1 MTETGKY
8 RIETLQVHAGQANAD
23 PATDSRAVPIYMT
36 TSYVFKDS
44 AQAAGRFALTEPG
57 NIYTRLMNPTSGVL
71 EERLAALEGG
81 VAALATASGSAAI
94 TYAIQNIALAGDHI
108 VASTNLYGGGS
119 LSQISD
125 DFTSC
130 CSDLPEPVGIEQI
143 PGRIRVIVPEADCR
157 YISSLP
163 VRGTLRDIVGLVNSR
178 CNIDDFRRVMMQRYP
193 DASFRESDDFEF
205 DWILTFPEGIDPDIY
220 CLAVEIGSVTY
231 HRFSREDFLAMGFR
245 L

>member
-1 MTETGKY
+1 MDGKELY
-8 RIETLQVHAGQANAD
+8 QRMAD
-23 PATDSRAVPIYMT
+23 TVQEMHLKIG
-36 TSYVFKDS
+36 DS
-44 AQAAGRFALTEPG
+44 A
-57 NIYTRLMNPTSGVL
+57 
-71 EERLAALEGG
+71 
-81 VAALATASGSAAI
+81 GSI
-94 TYAIQNIALAGDHI
+94 
-108 VASTNLYGGGS
+108 SLYYPYEGS

-130 CSDLPEPVGIEQI
+130 CSDLPEPVDIEQI

-178 CNIDDFRRVMMQRYP
+178 CNIDDFRRIMMQRHP